1 MYINKTN
8 YSATAFE
15 IISLHYFIDFYAF
28 KLWKARLAGNMVK
41 PQNGYHAI
49 IASETALK
57 LVYEIR
63 I

>member
-1 MYINKTN
+1 
-8 YSATAFE
+8 
-15 IISLHYFIDFYAF
+15 
-28 KLWKARLAGNMVK
+28 MVK

>member
-1 MYINKTN
+1 MNKTN
-8 YSATAFE
+8 NLTNADE
-15 IISLHYFIDFYAF
+15 IISVRYFIDFYAF